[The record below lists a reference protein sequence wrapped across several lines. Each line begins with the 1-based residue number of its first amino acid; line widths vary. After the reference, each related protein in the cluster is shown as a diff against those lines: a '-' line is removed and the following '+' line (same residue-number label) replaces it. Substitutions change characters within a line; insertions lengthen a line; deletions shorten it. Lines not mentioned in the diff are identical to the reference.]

1 MSKTKVAVVFGGR
14 SNEHEISIITANEII
29 NAFDKTKFEIIPVY
43 IDIKGRW
50 FTGKELLDKN
60 FYKGLPDCLSKVT
73 QVTLLPIPE
82 TKGLTVLNKKNLLGI
97 LAAKEEVIDVDVFFP
112 AFHGQFGEDG
122 CIQGLFEMADFAYTG
137 CDVTASAIAMNKFHC
152 KAILSSQGI
161 PVLPSVVVTKE
172 AAQRNFSKA
181 RDSVLN
187 SKELGAFPYFVKPVN
202 LGSSIGIGKA
212 NDQAGLDAALAKVF
226 QYDTEAIVEP
236 FVSSRMEVN
245 VSIRD
250 TSEGAVASVTEIPV
264 ASGDALSYEDKYLRG
279 GSKKAK
285 GPGAAPSAQGM
296 ASLSR
301 VIDPQDLQAE
311 YKNGVINNA
320 LKAYDLLGCSGVVR
334 FDFMIDSSL
343 GNFYFN
349 ELNPLPGSLAHYLW
363 QACSPKV
370 LYPKLL
376 DDMIIAALKTK
387 ELKQSLVKDM
397 GFKAL
402 FK

>member
-1 MSKTKVAVVFGGR
+1 MSKIKVAVVFGGR

-29 NAFDKTKFEIIPVY
+29 TAFDQTKYEIIPVY
-43 IDIKGRW
+43 IDLKGRW
-50 FTGKELLDKN
+50 FTGKELVDKN

-73 QVTLLPIPE
+73 QVSLLPLPG
-82 TKGLTVLNKKNLLGI
+82 TKGLTVINKKNVLGFF
-97 LAAKEEVIDVDVFFP
+97 AAAEETIEVDVFFP

-152 KAILSSQGI
+152 KAVLSSQGI
-161 PVLPSVVVTKE
+161 PVLPSIVVTKE

-181 RDSVLN
+181 RDSVIDA
-187 SKELGAFPYFVKPVN
+187 KELGTFPYFVKPVN

-212 NDQAGLDAALAKVF
+212 GNQAELDAALAKVF

-285 GPGAAPSAQGM
+285 GPQAANAQGM

-301 VIDPQDLQAE
+301 VIDPQDLQVE
-311 YKNGVINNA
+311 YKSGVIKHA

-334 FDFMIDSSL
+334 FDFMIDTSS

-376 DDMIIAALKTK
+376 DDMVIAALKTK